1 MSALTQGLTSGFG
14 QQNKPAHTVPQYSMG
29 ALTRGDLQQSPRKAP
44 TIRES
49 ENIIAIKQV
58 QTVCEQGRAS
68 IARDIAE
75 LKRSYVF
82 ANDSVRSFLEG
93 HRALSD
99 VLREAIVPLKEFFG
113 ADKVFWLEVKIDE
126 DDSTMLYGVTLW
138 RGSVRTA
145 AQALE
150 TFVENWW
157 LDHMTP
163 NTTDL
168 AFIYRIHR

>member
-1 MSALTQGLTSGFG
+1 MSALTQGLSCDFP
-14 QQNKPAHTVPQYSMG
+14 QQNPPPTVPQYSMG

-49 ENIIAIKQV
+49 ESIIAINRAQIV
-58 QTVCEQGRAS
+58 REQGRAS
-68 IARDIAE
+68 IARDIEE
-75 LKRSYVF
+75 LKRAYVF
-82 ANDSVRSFLEG
+82 ADDSVRSFLEE

-99 VLREAIVPLKEFFG
+99 VLREAIIPLKEFFG
-113 ADKVFWLEVKIDE
+113 TDKVFRLELTIDE
-126 DDSTMLYGVTLW
+126 DDSKMLYGVTIC
-138 RGSVRTA
+138 RDSVRVA

-150 TFVENWW
+150 NFVENWW